1 MAYFLQSHQLTP
13 SATLVQHLFADLWV
27 NLLESRAPMV
37 LGPPPFSVCG
47 LLEALRTGLGAG
59 TLEPGTISR
68 QTALA
73 LRGLRRHRWTRIYP
87 RWKDLDGALAAVTRA
102 DDRATV
108 NAAIGEINDYLTFL
122 NNGSGRI
129 SSHVAFILALPDGKY
144 LEALQ
149 EIRDLISD
157 FVTVGHSESFLY
169 GWGRALLL
177 SLDPSKPPLPLAE
190 RFEAL
195 AQGGR
200 SRRFLVAFKARTP
213 GFLPHS
219 DILSF
224 GKSIVGAFATS
235 LPWSY
240 EPGELGVLAKIE
252 APDYKAAIE
261 KALHAFNLYRDS
273 LAFRSANR
281 RLQVTADDF
290 HVRCEDDATELSVSS
305 DSVRPYEP
313 PPLINGNAMWV
324 CDKTSPALG
333 PLFRQVLSWLAA
345 SRNVRGE
352 AEFITLWL
360 ALVSLFQTDNVD
372 RMIPALARYRLCLLI
387 QLLATWIA
395 DYLGKAYQLGWSAL
409 TVELVDRLHLRDKR
423 ENRLQPIL
431 QCATIDPGALKP
443 LAEASPL
450 LDQRLA
456 QLASVCDPAMRRA
469 VLRGEEEELR
479 ILLPW
484 MRGVRHSVAHLGHA
498 SGTSLDLVN
507 QYLREYV
514 TIAFDQVTASALRSR
529 IDSVEAIHHTTV
541 RDFDNLMEQTRNEA
555 CVSVLHVRQGL
566 SHTEAHRMKY
576 WAI

>member
-1 MAYFLQSHQLTP
+1 MAYFVRSHQLAP
-13 SATLVQHLFADLWV
+13 SATLVQHVFADLWV
-27 NLLESRAPMV
+27 NLLESRAPMA

-87 RWKDLDGALAAVTRA
+87 RWKELDKALAAVTRA

-108 NAAIGEINDYLTFL
+108 TAAIGEIDDYLTFL
-122 NNGSGRI
+122 NGSGRI
-129 SSHVAFILALPDGKY
+129 SSHVAFVLALPDGNY

-157 FVTVGHSESFLY
+157 LVAVGHSESFLY

-177 SLDPSKPPLPLAE
+177 SLDPSKPSLPLAE

-195 AQGGR
+195 ARGGT
-200 SRRFLVAFKARTP
+200 SRRFFVAFKARTA

-224 GKSIVGAFATS
+224 GKGIFGAFATPP
-235 LPWSY
+235 PWSY
-240 EPGELGVLAKIE
+240 EPGERGVLAKIE

-273 LAFRSANR
+273 LAFGSANR
-281 RLQVTADDF
+281 RIQVTADDF
-290 HVRCEDDATELSVSS
+290 YVRCEDDATELSVSP

-313 PPLINGNAMWV
+313 PPLITGNAMWI
-324 CDKTSPALG
+324 CDKTSPSLG
-333 PLFRQVLSWLAA
+333 PLLRQVLSWLAA

-387 QLLATWIA
+387 QLLAVWIA
-395 DYLGKAYQLGWSAL
+395 DYLGKAYQLGWSAF
-409 TVELVDRLHLRDKR
+409 TDELVNRLRLRDKR

-431 QCATIDPGALKP
+431 QFATIDPVALKP
-443 LAEASPL
+443 LAKASPL
-450 LDQRLA
+450 LDQRFA
-456 QLASVCDPAMRRA
+456 QLVSVCDPAMRRA
-469 VLRGEEEELR
+469 VLRSEEEELR

-507 QYLREYV
+507 QHLREYV
-514 TIAFDQVTASALRSR
+514 TIAFDQVTASAIKSRS
-529 IDSVEAIHHTTV
+529 DSVEAIHRTTV
-541 RDFDNLMEQTRNEA
+541 RDFNTLMEQTRKEA

-566 SHTEAHRMKY
+566 FHTEPHRMKY

>member
-13 SATLVQHLFADLWV
+13 SATQVQHLFADLWV
-27 NLLESRAPMV
+27 NLLESRAPMA

-47 LLEALRTGLGAG
+47 LLDALRTGLGAG

-73 LRGLRRHRWTRIYP
+73 LRALRRHRWTRIYP
-87 RWKDLDGALAAVTRA
+87 CWNDLEKALAAVTHA

-108 NAAIGEINDYLTFL
+108 NTAIGKIDDYLTFL
-122 NNGSGRI
+122 NGSGRI
-129 SSHVAFILALPDGKY
+129 SSHIAFVLALPDSKY
-144 LEALQ
+144 LEAFQ
-149 EIRDLISD
+149 EIHDLISD
-157 FVTVGHSESFLY
+157 LVAVGHSESFLY

-177 SLDPSKPPLPLAE
+177 SLDPSKPPPPLAE

-195 AQGGR
+195 AQAGT
-200 SRRFLVAFKARTP
+200 SRRFLVAFKACKG

-224 GKSIVGAFATS
+224 GKGVFRAFATPP
-235 LPWSY
+235 PWSY
-240 EPGELGVLAKIE
+240 GPGELGVLAKIE

-261 KALHAFNLYRDS
+261 KALHAFELYRDS
-273 LAFRSANR
+273 LAFSSALR
-281 RLQVTADDF
+281 RMQATGGDF
-290 HVRCEDDATELSVSS
+290 YVRCEDDATELSVSG

-313 PPLINGNAMWV
+313 PPLIHGNAMWL
-324 CDKTSPALG
+324 CDKTSPAVG
-333 PLFRQVLSWLAA
+333 PLLRQVLSWLAA

-360 ALVSLFQTDNVD
+360 ALVSLFRTDDVD
-372 RMIPALARYRLCLLI
+372 QIIPALARYRLCLLI
-387 QLLATWIA
+387 QLLASWIA
-395 DYLGKAYQLGWSAL
+395 DYLAKAYQLGWSAL
-409 TVELVDRLHLRDKR
+409 TSELVHRLKLRDRR
-423 ENRLQPIL
+423 ENRLQHIVQL
-431 QCATIDPGALKP
+431 ATVDRGALKP
-443 LAEASPL
+443 LADASPL
-450 LDQRLA
+450 LDQRFA
-456 QLASVCDPAMRRA
+456 RLASVCDPAMRRA

-507 QYLREYV
+507 QHLREYV
-514 TIAFDQVTASALRSR
+514 TIAFDQVTASAVTYRV
-529 IDSVEAIHHTTV
+529 DSVEAIHRATV
-541 RDFDNLMEQTRNEA
+541 RDFNNLMEQTCAEA
-555 CVSVLHVRQGL
+555 CASVLHVRQGL
-566 SHTEAHRMKY
+566 FHEDAHRMKY